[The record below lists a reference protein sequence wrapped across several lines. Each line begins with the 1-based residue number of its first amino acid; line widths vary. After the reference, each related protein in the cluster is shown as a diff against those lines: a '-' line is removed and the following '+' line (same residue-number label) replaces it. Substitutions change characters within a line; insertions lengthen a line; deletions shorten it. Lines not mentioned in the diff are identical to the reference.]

1 MKVGD
6 FFNVKT
12 GKKGCDGKIVSIE
25 NGKVWF
31 VWQYSYIA
39 GRQIDGCSVKV
50 FEKKYRIV

>member
-12 GKKGCDGKIVSIE
+12 GKKGCDGKIVSID
-25 NGKVWF
+25 NDKVWF
-31 VWQYSYIA
+31 IWQYSYIA
-39 GRQIDGCSVKV
+39 ARQVECCSVKV